1 MAQSKRVRRQSSDIM
16 LKNLKRQFQWLIDKY
31 SKEYLIATVM
41 IILSYGI
48 AVAPPWF
55 AGFIAD
61 RIIADELTITSL
73 LIYVAM
79 LFALT
84 ALYYVTGY
92 LWSYYLVKAF
102 DVSELVARQKTFS
115 KILNQN
121 APFFLAQ
128 STGSLMGK
136 STNDVS
142 SIGEMASFGI
152 MLFFDATLYQ
162 ISIIAIMAISGSWQ
176 LTLLTVLPY
185 PLLILFSKLIG
196 KHLYREYDLAQQAF
210 DEMNDRVLENVQ
222 GVRVVRAFVLEE
234 QEMETFETHADQL
247 YKQNLK
253 VARLDALFMPA
264 SRFVQGISFVIAMIV
279 GAELVKTGA
288 ITIGQ
293 LMTHVFYLGMLSW
306 PMIAMGE
313 FINTSQS
320 GSASMERIEEIWNW
334 REEISDPPNAI
345 TCERIGDI
353 TFDRFSFA
361 WPGQQEPIL
370 KDLSFTVKQ
379 GMMLGVVGRVGSGKT
394 ALLKQILRFYP
405 QEADLPS
412 SVQDLDLPAP
422 PERLRLNNLPI
433 RLYDRRSVRRRI
445 GYVPQESTLFSLTVL
460 ENILLGADISREGWP
475 LSAAE
480 LALEEAFWKKKYS
493 DIVKIV
499 EGRKTKKAAPLPV
512 PQETLDQA
520 IAIADFAK
528 DIEFLPDGLDTLT
541 GEQGIALSGGQK
553 QRISIARA
561 LLADPEVLILDDC
574 LSAVDAITEK
584 NVLAALGRE
593 RAGKTTL
600 VSSHRLSAIR
610 DADLIIVLE
619 DGRIAAR
626 GTHDELMAEGGWY
639 REQYEKQQLEEESIT
654 KRREARR

>member
-1 MAQSKRVRRQSSDIM
+1 M

-41 IILSYGI
+41 ITLSYGI

-73 LIYVAM
+73 LVYVAM
-79 LFALT
+79 LLVLT
-84 ALYYVTGY
+84 ALYYVTGF
-92 LWSYYLVKAF
+92 LWSYYLIKAF
-102 DVSELVARQKTFS
+102 DVSELVARQKTIK

-121 APFFLAQ
+121 APFFLTH

-152 MLFFDATLYQ
+152 MLLFDATLYQ
-162 ISIIAIMAISGSWQ
+162 ISIICIMAISGSWL

-185 PLLILFSKLIG
+185 PLLILSSKLIG
-196 KHLYREYDLAQQAF
+196 KKLYQEYDLAQQAF

-234 QEMETFETHADQL
+234 QEMETFEGRADQL
-247 YKQNLK
+247 YRQNLK
-253 VARLDALFMPA
+253 VARLDALFVPA
-264 SRFVQGISFVIAMIV
+264 SRFVQGTSFVIAMIL
-279 GAELVKTGA
+279 GANLVKTGA

-320 GSASMERIEEIWNW
+320 GSASMERIQEIWDW
-334 REEISDPPNAI
+334 REEISDPPDAI
-345 TCERIGDI
+345 ICEEIGDI
-353 TFDRFSFA
+353 TFDRFSFS
-361 WPGQQEPIL
+361 WPGEKKPIL
-370 KDLSFTVKQ
+370 EDISFTVKQ
-379 GMMLGVVGRVGSGKT
+379 GMTLGVVGRVGSGKT

-405 QEADLPS
+405 QEGDLTS
-412 SVQDLDLPAP
+412 TVQDCALPAP
-422 PERLRLNNLPI
+422 AERLRLNDLPI
-433 RLYDRRSVRRRI
+433 RLYDRRSIRRRI

-460 ENILLGADISREGWP
+460 ENILLGADLNREGWP
-475 LSAAE
+475 LS
-480 LALEEAFWKKKYS
+480 EEEQTSEQAFWKKSYRE
-493 DIVKIV
+493 IVKTV
-499 EGRKTKKAAPLPV
+499 EGRKNKKGEPLPIS
-512 PQETLDQA
+512 QETLDRA
-520 IAIADFAK
+520 IATADFEK
-528 DIEFLPDGLDTLT
+528 DIEFLPEGLDTLT

-561 LLADPEVLILDDC
+561 LLANPEVLILDDC

-584 NVLAALGRE
+584 NVLAALARE

-619 DGRIAAR
+619 NGCIVAR
-626 GTHDELMAEGGWY
+626 GTHEELMAAGGWY
-639 REQYEKQQLEEESIT
+639 REQYEKQQLEETTLWRKEVRS
-654 KRREARR
+654 